1 MNLYHYLTNRIRF
14 VRIRQ
19 LEQSM
24 AMSRRI
30 LRDMEEAA
38 AIYNLFRGLLT

>member
-14 VRIRQ
+14 VRIRR

-30 LRDMEEAA
+30 LRDLEEAA
-38 AIYNLFRGLLT
+38 AIYRLFQELLT

>member
-14 VRIRQ
+14 VRIWR

-38 AIYNLFRGLLT
+38 IIFKLHKQLLT